1 MSDTNPDPKTSIQV
15 IERMMRLL
23 DALAAHSDPVSL
35 KELAIRT
42 ELHPSTAHR
51 ILNDMVMCRLV
62 DRSDPGTYRLGMR
75 LLELGNLVK
84 ARLSV
89 RDAALTPMRELHRQT
104 GQTVNLSVRQGDEIV
119 YIERAYSERSGM
131 QVVRA
136 IGGRAPLHLTSVGK
150 LFLAADESTRVRAY
164 ATRTGLSGHTQN
176 SITDLTKLE
185 RELSHV
191 RQQACAR
198 DNEELELGVRCI
210 AAGIYDD
217 TGKLV
222 AGLSLSAPADRLQD
236 SWLGQLSQTA
246 LMISEVAR
254 LSAAST
260 ARPFAQ
266 SPRVTRAPL
275 LPRRNKK
282 ASHSRGFFS
291 TAGPET
297 GRSNTY
303 ASGARAARVRA
314 GNARLIAAVI
324 QPRAQTRGV
333 RETRVLARRIEQ
345 HHDHRTA
352 VNGRLHHEALARF
365 VDETGLLQTDVPRR
379 VAHQRIGAV
388 VRELSAC
395 RCTPHSC
402 DRSRTGGSPDTG
414 TPR

>member
-1 MSDTNPDPKTSIQV
+1 MSDKNPDPKTSIQV

-35 KELAIRT
+35 KELAQRT

-51 ILNDMVMCRLV
+51 ILNDMVTCRLV

-89 RDAALTPMRELHRQT
+89 RDAALTPMRELHRST

-176 SITDLTKLE
+176 SITDLAKLE
-185 RELSHV
+185 RELLNV

-217 TGKLV
+217 TGHLV

-246 LMISEVAR
+246 LSIS
-254 LSAAST
+254 ASLGYRPQPQPGGAPAQKT
-260 ARPFAQ
+260 A
-266 SPRVTRAPL
+266 
-275 LPRRNKK
+275 
-282 ASHSRGFFS
+282 
-291 TAGPET
+291 
-297 GRSNTY
+297 
-303 ASGARAARVRA
+303 
-314 GNARLIAAVI
+314 
-324 QPRAQTRGV
+324 
-333 RETRVLARRIEQ
+333 
-345 HHDHRTA
+345 
-352 VNGRLHHEALARF
+352 
-365 VDETGLLQTDVPRR
+365 
-379 VAHQRIGAV
+379 
-388 VRELSAC
+388 
-395 RCTPHSC
+395 
-402 DRSRTGGSPDTG
+402 
-414 TPR
+414 